1 MKLIN
6 FFFLIMAEEL
16 LKRAGEKRRKE
27 RMNPYIKQYETG
39 LL

>member
-1 MKLIN
+1 
-6 FFFLIMAEEL
+6 MAEEL